1 MANVNETRDIVAIN
15 DGAEVFPPSIR
26 TAMANANETRD
37 VVSVNDG
44 AEAFPSES
52 QTIEV
57 TPSAEIGSEVINTE
71 NGTVTVTTFSDE
83 VIVRKENG
91 EVRSTITRG

>member
-1 MANVNETRDIVAIN
+1 MANINTPRNLVAVN
-15 DGAEVFPPSIR
+15 DGAEVFPPTLR
-26 TAMANANETRD
+26 TDQTNANITRD

-57 TPSAEIGSEVINTE
+57 TPSVATSSEVINTD
-71 NGTVTVTTFSDE
+71 NGNVTITTFSDE